1 MLRDL
6 LLALNGHTGSIFK
19 LIDGQ
24 VKVVEGLPNI
34 SSWERNALNK
44 LLKLSTRVLFIRQ
57 FIKKYHTIIINE
69 RSNTKG
75 LLKPGC
81 YLRGFCK
88 GLTNVLLPY
97 QTKLLNVEKELLK
110 NQNLSFLFVQQAVN
124 DSVPLFDA
132 INQILN
138 EIISTKAYGC
148 QILDVV
154 YNATITGDENI
165 RKAMLTILKQC
176 HVVMYHQLSAWLLY
190 GVLNDRHKEFFI
202 QKKVKTDE
210 ISACED
216 IVQSLQNPIS
226 NFNTE
231 GCFALC
237 YENLPSYISHRCA
250 NIICFIGTS
259 LNLFINEDYSSY
271 HKSPLLDERS
281 FDISKWHIEGL
292 LKEKERDYLIS
303 LRELQHA
310 EEFVLNDFEMLIDQI
325 RLTVS
330 RDLWTLCVD
339 HAHLVSMFHT
349 LKDFYLLGRGE
360 LYQTFIDEANDLLKN
375 PPTKVTEHDVRQAF
389 IRSATQVQ
397 IEVESFPFKLFSLIV
412 DNNKQDVQND
422 AIQPFPKYENV
433 DNGWSRLGLTFK
445 VQWPLQTLFKDTD
458 LEKYNQLFKFLLRVR
473 RTQSQLQQAW
483 MGQMNRCRNN
493 SNEELSQ
500 LMRLQWT
507 CRRQMQYFV
516 DNLQYYLL
524 ADVIESQFQ
533 LLTNSVKMSDAKDR
547 DFEVVCVAHENFLNN
562 LLSQCFIL
570 SSKVCSCLVEIL
582 DVCQKFCEVIHTSS
596 VLISRHDVITQ
607 LTELHDEYSD
617 RVDIFF
623 KLMTGISTNQ
633 CNPHI
638 TLLTLRLDYN
648 RYFSKNNVTMV
659 RN

>member
-19 LIDGQ
+19 LKDGQ

-34 SSWERNALNK
+34 SPWELNALNK
-44 LLKLSTRVLFIRQ
+44 LLHLSTRVLFIRQ
-57 FIKKYHTIIINE
+57 FVKKYNTIITNE
-69 RSNTKG
+69 WSNTNG
-75 LLKPGC
+75 MLKSGC

-88 GLTNVLLPY
+88 GLNNVLLPY
-97 QTKLLNVEKELLK
+97 ERKLLNVEMELLK
-110 NQNLSFLFVQQAVN
+110 NQHLSFLYVQQAVN
-124 DSVPLFDA
+124 NSVPVFDA
-132 INQILN
+132 ISSVIN
-138 EIISTKAYGC
+138 EIITSKSYGC
-148 QILDVV
+148 QILDIV
-154 YNATITGDENI
+154 YNGTITGDENI
-165 RKAMLTILKQC
+165 RKTMLVVLKQC
-176 HVVMYHQLSAWLLY
+176 HAVMYHQLSAWLLY

-202 QKKVKTDE
+202 QKKVKCDE
-210 ISACED
+210 ISICEEVD
-216 IVQSLQNPIS
+216 NPQTPAS
-226 NFNTE
+226 DLNKETSFS
-231 GCFALC
+231 LC

-250 NIICFIGTS
+250 TIICFIGTS
-259 LNLFINEDYSSY
+259 LNLFINDDYSFSQKCPQALG
-271 HKSPLLDERS
+271 KSS
-281 FDISKWHIEGL
+281 FDMNKWKVEGL

-310 EEFVLNDFEMLIDQI
+310 DEFVPNDFERLIDQI

-339 HAHLVSMFHT
+339 HANLVSMFHT
-349 LKDFYLLGRGE
+349 LKDFFLLGRGE

-389 IRSATQVQ
+389 MRSATQVQ
-397 IEVESFPFKLFSLIV
+397 IETESFPFKLFSLTV
-412 DNNKQDVQND
+412 NNTKQDAQD
-422 AIQPFPKYENV
+422 FLIQPFPKYENV
-433 DNGWSRLGLTFK
+433 DNGWSRLGLTFE
-445 VQWPLQTLFKDTD
+445 VQWPLQTLFKDAD

-483 MGQMNRCRNN
+483 MGQMGRCRSDN
-493 SNEELSQ
+493 SDELSQ

-533 LLTNSVKMSDAKDR
+533 RLTNVIKTSDAKDR
-547 DFEVVCVAHENFLNN
+547 DFEVVCVAHENFLNA

-570 SSKVCSCLVEIL
+570 SSKVCSCLIEIL
-582 DVCQKFCEVIHTSS
+582 DVCQKFCEVIRTSS

-617 RVDIFF
+617 RVDVFF
-623 KLMTGISTNQ
+623 KLMTGISSNQ

-648 RYFSKNNVTMV
+648 RYFSKNNVTML